1 MLVETELWPNLI
13 HEAHRRGTRIAL
25 VNGRISTRSFPRYR
39 KARRFLS
46 RVLSEIDLFLMQ
58 GEAHAERIRALG
70 APADRV
76 QVTGNLKFDAVAPGR
91 VPERLARLLQGGTA
105 PRPLWVAG
113 STVGGEEELVLS
125 AFHRVRERVPQAR
138 LLVAPR
144 HPERFAAVP
153 ALVEAAGF
161 RCLRRSALDP
171 AAWGDGEVL
180 LLDTLG
186 ELAQVYALASVVFV
200 GGSLVPAG
208 GHNILEP
215 AVAGKA
221 VVVGP
226 HMENFQEIA
235 DQFRAESAMVQVEL
249 PGRARARGLGS
260 PSRRGSPPRPG
271 RAGPRPGGPQPRRPE
286 PHHGRALVA
295 AGVRRLLGSAFGA
308 LASLRVAA
316 YRRGLLPRAR
326 LAGPVVSVG
335 NLGVGGSGKTPVV
348 ARVAEIL
355 RDAGRPVA
363 VLSRGYGGSF
373 RGETLVV
380 SDGARVL
387 AGAAEAGD
395 EPVMLARALPGVVV
409 AVGARRDVVGR
420 AVEARFGR
428 RVHVLDDGFQHLRL
442 ERDLDLVCLDV
453 RDLEDRPMPAGR
465 LRERPSALLRASL
478 VLLTRIE
485 AASEAELR
493 ALEARLSPERTFRVA
508 RRVAGWQALDGAAAA
523 PPARA
528 FLLAAIARPERFERD
543 VAGCGVG
550 VLGRAFFA
558 TTTASARRSSPGWR
572 RRPAPPGRRRS

>member
-1 MLVETELWPNLI
+1 M
-13 HEAHRRGTRIAL
+13 
-25 VNGRISTRSFPRYR
+25 
-39 KARRFLS
+39 
-46 RVLSEIDLFLMQ
+46 
-58 GEAHAERIRALG
+58 
-70 APADRV
+70 
-76 QVTGNLKFDAVAPGR
+76 
-91 VPERLARLLQGGTA
+91 
-105 PRPLWVAG
+105 
-113 STVGGEEELVLS
+113 
-125 AFHRVRERVPQAR
+125 
-138 LLVAPR
+138 
-144 HPERFAAVP
+144 
-153 ALVEAAGF
+153 
-161 RCLRRSALDP
+161 
-171 AAWGDGEVL
+171 
-180 LLDTLG
+180 
-186 ELAQVYALASVVFV
+186 
-200 GGSLVPAG
+200 
-208 GHNILEP
+208 
-215 AVAGKA
+215 
-221 VVVGP
+221 
-226 HMENFQEIA
+226 
-235 DQFRAESAMVQVEL
+235 
-249 PGRARARGLGS
+249 
-260 PSRRGSPPRPG
+260 
-271 RAGPRPGGPQPRRPE
+271 
-286 PHHGRALVA
+286 
-295 AGVRRLLGSAFGA
+295 RRLLGSAFGA

-373 RGETLVV
+373 RGEALVV
-380 SDGARVL
+380 SDGSRVL

-453 RDLEDRPMPAGR
+453 GDLEDRPMPAGR

-485 AASEAELR
+485 AASEAELC
-493 ALEARLSPERTFRVA
+493 ALEERLSPERTFRVA
-508 RRVAGWQALDGAAAA
+508 RRVAGWKSLDGAAAA

-550 VLGRAFFA
+550 VLGRAFFRDHHRFRPEDLA
-558 TTTASARRSSPGWR
+558 GVAAQARAAGAEAIVTTAKDAVRLEGASFAGVPVVVLGIVAEIRDEARLRERLLSV
-572 RRPAPPGRRRS
+572 AGRAA